1 MQTRLKLSFVALM
14 AAGAGLG
21 ALLGGVLREGADAAP
36 AAQPAFTSELGLQGA
51 ADRALVG
58 GGAGTSAPGT
68 EALEAA
74 VAARPNDP
82 VALTTLGYAYLQRWR
97 ETADASFLPRASTA
111 LRRAQRA
118 APEDALV
125 LTGLGSLALTRHEFR
140 NALAFGRRAARIAP
154 GTARPYGIVGDALLE
169 LGRYGEA
176 FAALEQ
182 MVSLKPNV
190 ASYARIAYARELI
203 GERDGAIA
211 AMRLALDASG
221 GQPEPAAWA
230 SVELAKLELARGRLG
245 PAERVLRAAL
255 ALKPGYVFALE
266 QLARVEAARG
276 NLSRAVRHARMAAES
291 VPLPQL
297 VGLLAD
303 LLERAGRSAEARRQ
317 VATVSAIDR
326 LIAASGIRTDLE
338 TALFDADHNLGT
350 GTLVERARQ
359 ARAARPSIY
368 GDDTLAW
375 AHARTGDCRAALP
388 WSKRALRLGTQDA
401 LLFFHRA
408 YIERCLGNRA
418 GAREWARRALEAS
431 PSFSVR
437 WDALARRLAA

>member
-1 MQTRLKLSFVALM
+1 MRTRLKLSLAALVAAGIGLGVLLGGIFREGAGS
-14 AAGAGLG
+14 AAGAPP
-21 ALLGGVLREGADAAP
+21 ALAG
-36 AAQPAFTSELGLQGA
+36 QLGLQGA
-51 ADRALVG
+51 ADRALAG
-58 GGAGTSAPGT
+58 GGAGASGPRT
-68 EALEAA
+68 EELEAA

-82 VALTTLGYAYLQRWR
+82 VALTTLGYVYLQRWR
-97 ETADASFLPRASTA
+97 ETADASLLPRASAA
-111 LRRAQRA
+111 LRRALRL
-118 APEDALV
+118 APDDPLV
-125 LTGLGSLALTRHEFR
+125 LTGLGSLALTKHEFR
-140 NALAFGRRAARIAP
+140 NALSLGRRAARLAP
-154 GTARPYGIVGDALLE
+154 GSARPYGIVGDALLE
-169 LGRYGEA
+169 LGRYEEA
-176 FAALEQ
+176 FAALER

-203 GERDGAIA
+203 GDRDGAIA
-211 AMRLALDASG
+211 AMGLALDAAG

-230 SVELAKLELARGRLG
+230 GVELAKLELAAGRLDR
-245 PAERVLRAAL
+245 AERLLRSAL
-255 ALKPGYVFALE
+255 ALRPQYVFALE

-276 NLSRAVRHARMAAES
+276 NISRALRHARAAAES

-303 LLERAGRSAEARRQ
+303 LLERAGRRAESRRQ
-317 VATVSAIDR
+317 VATVGAIDR
-326 LIAASGIRTDLE
+326 LIADNGIRTDLE
-338 TALFDADHNLGT
+338 SALFDADHGLRT
-350 GTLVERARQ
+350 STLVERARA

-388 WSKRALRLGTQDA
+388 WSKRALRLGTRDA

-408 YIERCLGNRA
+408 YIERCLGDRA
-418 GAREWARRALEAS
+418 EARAWARRALELG